1 MLKLARFPRGTN
13 RNRTLKQKSLHLQ
26 EEIDSTV
33 VLERIFRRFWRERM
47 VPAVHYNT
55 PFSVVPEEGDTAC
68 E

>member
-1 MLKLARFPRGTN
+1 MLKLVRFPRGTN

-47 VPAVHYNT
+47 VLAVRHDI